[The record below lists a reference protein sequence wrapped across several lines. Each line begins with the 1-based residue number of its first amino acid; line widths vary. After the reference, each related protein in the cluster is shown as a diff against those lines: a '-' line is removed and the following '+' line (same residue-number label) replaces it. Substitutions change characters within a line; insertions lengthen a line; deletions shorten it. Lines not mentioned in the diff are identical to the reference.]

1 MSEYVDKTT
10 HTPEDRVHALVL
22 AVYRVTEKLPET
34 EPLRWKMREEALK
47 AIQVAQQ
54 SKDEQVLFSEGS
66 IPFGALQAYFKIA
79 RAQKWIDDRNF
90 VVLASEFE
98 RFAKHQLQPETDE
111 PRAQVPGFAPTP
123 QMNLSTE
130 APSSDQT
137 TAQAEQTQ
145 LPKRPVKKKVKTL
158 VVKLSGRQEKIVD
171 HLKQNGKVHV
181 GDLSPLFPTLSKRTI
196 RRDLDS
202 LVKEH
207 FVTRFGKT
215 NGTLYSL
222 VRT

>member
-1 MSEYVDKTT
+1 MSEHTDKTIQEKRE
-10 HTPEDRVHALVL
+10 HLRSLVL
-22 AVYRVTEKLPET
+22 ALYRVTDTIPES
-34 EPLRWKMREEALK
+34 EPSRWKMREEALNTVSR
-47 AIQVAQQ
+47 AEAFFHAPSDMQI
-54 SKDEQVLFSEGS
+54 SNLWSS
-66 IPFGALQAYFKIA
+66 LNTLQAYFEIA
-79 RAQKWIDDRNF
+79 KESEWIDERNF
-90 VVLASEFE
+90 IVLDREFE
-98 RFAKHQLQPETDE
+98 RFGQSIDQS
-111 PRAQVPGFAPTP
+111 RQGFVGMDKKSHTV
-123 QMNLSTE
+123 
-130 APSSDQT
+130 QT
-137 TAQAEQTQ
+137 
-145 LPKRPVKKKVKTL
+145 PKRPAKKKVTAL
-158 VVKLSGRQEKIVD
+158 TVKLSGRQEKIVD